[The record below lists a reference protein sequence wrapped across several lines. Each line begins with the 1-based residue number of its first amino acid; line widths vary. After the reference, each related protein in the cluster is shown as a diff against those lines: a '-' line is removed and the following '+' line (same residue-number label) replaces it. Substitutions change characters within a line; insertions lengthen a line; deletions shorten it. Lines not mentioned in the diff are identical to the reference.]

1 VDELLHNL
9 AAHRRRIRR
18 ARVADA
24 ALRWAFYA
32 SVTACL
38 ALLVSKFAGAALP
51 VAVAGALLAAIPVA
65 MAVRE
70 WARSFS
76 IRDCAIHLDRL
87 LGLDERLSTAIE
99 FPAFAE
105 AAAGRPV
112 AMGPVLRADAAGAL
126 SRAPLPPRRLPREGK
141 LLAGSL
147 VLLGVLFSIPSPG
160 RSGAAGD
167 PAFDSVAA
175 AEAAK
180 LETLANVD
188 IQFQEELQK
197 AAEALKNNRPED
209 SLAFLEE
216 LKKRLAEKLLEGAGG
231 AAAETQKLLDQATS
245 SASAISAELARLGR
259 TVHAPPPSV
268 ARAKLERQKAVEQ
281 GTPATGSPLAATG
294 TARAASSDSAPWNPR
309 YDPVIRR
316 YFGREP

>member
-1 VDELLHNL
+1 VDDLLHKL
-9 AAHRRRIRR
+9 AAHRRRIRG

-24 ALRWAFYA
+24 VLRWAFYS
-32 SVTACL
+32 SVAACL
-38 ALLVSKFAGAALP
+38 ALLVSKFAAVALP
-51 VAVAGALLAAIPVA
+51 AAVAGALLAAVPVTMGA
-65 MAVRE
+65 RE

-99 FPAFAE
+99 TPAFAE
-105 AAAGRPV
+105 AASDRPGT
-112 AMGPVLRADAAGAL
+112 MGPLLLADAAGAL
-126 SRAPLPPRRLPREGK
+126 ARAALPPRRLPREGR

-147 VLLGVLFSIPSPG
+147 LLLGVLFSIPSPG
-160 RSGAAGD
+160 RSGAKGD

-180 LETLANVD
+180 LESLANVD
-188 IQFQEELQK
+188 VQFQEELQK
-197 AAEALKNNRPED
+197 AAEALKHNRPEE

-216 LKKRLAEKLLEGAGG
+216 LRKRLAEKLLEGAGG
-231 AAAETQKLLDQATS
+231 AAAETQKLLEQATS

-281 GTPATGSPLAATG
+281 GIPGAGSPVASTG
-294 TARAASSDSAPWNPR
+294 TARAAVSDGSPWNPR
-309 YDPVIRR
+309 YEPVIRR

>member
-1 VDELLHNL
+1 MDDLLHKL
-9 AAHRRRIRR
+9 AAQRRRIRG

-24 ALRWAFYA
+24 ALRWAFYV
-32 SVTACL
+32 SVAACL
-38 ALLVSKFAGAALP
+38 CLLASKFAGVSLPIAAAAALGVVP
-51 VAVAGALLAAIPVA
+51 LA
-65 MAVRE
+65 MAARE
-70 WARSFS
+70 WARAFS

-99 FPAFAE
+99 QP
-105 AAAGRPV
+105 G
-112 AMGPVLRADAAGAL
+112 AMGPVLLADASGAL
-126 SRAPLPPRRLPREGK
+126 ARASMPPRRFPREGR

-147 VLLGVLFSIPSPG
+147 VLLAVLFSIPSPG
-160 RSGAAGD
+160 RSGAKGD

-175 AEAAK
+175 AEAAT
-180 LETLANVD
+180 LESLANVD
-188 IQFQEELQK
+188 IQFQEEIQK
-197 AAEALKNNRPED
+197 AAEALKNKRPEE
-209 SLAFLEE
+209 SLAFLED
-216 LKKRLAEKLLEGAGG
+216 LKKRLAEKLLESAGG

-259 TVHAPPPSV
+259 TVHAPPPAV

-281 GTPATGSPLAATG
+281 EASPVPGSTVASTGP
-294 TARAASSDSAPWNPR
+294 ARAASSDSAPWNPR